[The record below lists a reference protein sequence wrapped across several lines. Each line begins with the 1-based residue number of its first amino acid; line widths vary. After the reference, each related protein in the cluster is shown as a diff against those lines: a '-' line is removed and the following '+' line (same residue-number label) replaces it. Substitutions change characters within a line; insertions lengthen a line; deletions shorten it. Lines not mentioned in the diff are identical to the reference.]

1 MDIGQRVKLSRARA
15 QLSQEELARRA
26 GISVSSIRH
35 IEQGGRPDP
44 QFSSLAKIAD
54 GLGISIGE
62 LLGETGTPK
71 AEAPTSSPERTDE
84 ERRTI
89 ADSIHDYM
97 GTRVRG
103 YQQEVRDPKSEH
115 FRDSTAATLWLS
127 DLQRERRDLAEWIYR
142 EYPVFNDALNVED
155 LTLKEVALEAI
166 KISGYMPAF
175 TQVIRLAE
183 KRIAEMD
190 AADELATRR
199 LARYRD
205 AADEMVR
212 LANESMAA
220 SG

>member
-1 MDIGQRVKLSRARA
+1 
-15 QLSQEELARRA
+15 
-26 GISVSSIRH
+26 
-35 IEQGGRPDP
+35 
-44 QFSSLAKIAD
+44 
-54 GLGISIGE
+54 
-62 LLGETGTPK
+62 
-71 AEAPTSSPERTDE
+71 
-84 ERRTI
+84 
-89 ADSIHDYM
+89 M